1 MVRASEYMARPMP
14 GVATPALPDEMNT
27 GACNFTG
34 LNLERMVVDV
44 LKHLPVT
51 YAEHENWPEA
61 FVAGL
66 LSSSIIYTGF
76 DKLKL
81 AGPVVPY
88 CTNGTRLVH
97 AELATTGEDQIVA
110 SASWKTCNGLN
121 GTFGTYTGARVAV
134 TFEVVKPGYPYHAVN
149 GAVLTHH
156 RGPKPV
162 FIDKRLVYSAL
173 VTPTCSLCKTKTM
186 ALNAII

>member
-1 MVRASEYMARPMP
+1 MVR
-14 GVATPALPDEMNT
+14 
-27 GACNFTG
+27 
-34 LNLERMVVDV
+34 DV

-61 FVAGL
+61 FFGGL

-81 AGPVVPY
+81 SGPVVPY
-88 CTNGTRLVH
+88 CRNGTRLVQV
-97 AELATTGEDQIVA
+97 ELATTGEDQIIA

-121 GTFGTYTGARVAV
+121 GTFGTYTGARVTV
-134 TFEVVKPGYPYHAVN
+134 TFEVVKPGYPFHVVN

-156 RGPKPV
+156 SGPKPV
-162 FIDKRLVYSAL
+162 FIDKV
-173 VTPTCSLCKTKTM
+173 SLFLDGAGDVM
-186 ALNAII
+186 ATVIAIAGKLFPQFAKEFWIDVLTSKVSNILAIVSIT